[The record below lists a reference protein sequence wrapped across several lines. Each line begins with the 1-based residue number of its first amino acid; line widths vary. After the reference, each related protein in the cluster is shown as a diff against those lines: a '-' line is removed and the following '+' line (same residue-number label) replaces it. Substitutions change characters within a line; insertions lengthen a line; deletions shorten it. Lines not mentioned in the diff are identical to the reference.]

1 MKSIE
6 QLRAEIKARII
17 DIYNNV
23 KEEDFIYS
31 DGIVEGLL
39 MVYTQLFDDVK
50 DVDSEEINKA
60 HKRALRRI
68 VIPASAYKRR
78 I

>member
-39 MVYTQLFDDVK
+39 MVL
-50 DVDSEEINKA
+50 KA
-60 HKRALRRI
+60 
-68 VIPASAYKRR
+68 
-78 I
+78 

>member
-39 MVYTQLFDDVK
+39 MVYTQLFDDVR
-50 DVDSEEINKA
+50 E
-60 HKRALRRI
+60 
-68 VIPASAYKRR
+68 
-78 I
+78 

>member
-39 MVYTQLFDDVK
+39 MVYTQLFDDV
-50 DVDSEEINKA
+50 I
-60 HKRALRRI
+60 I
-68 VIPASAYKRR
+68 I
-78 I
+78 

>member
-50 DVDSEEINKA
+50 DVDTFRQSILRKYISLFIN
-60 HKRALRRI
+60 
-68 VIPASAYKRR
+68 V
-78 I
+78 